1 MISDLTSVT
10 ALWGAV
16 IFSGLYHGINP
27 GMGWPLA
34 VSAALMERNPKAMP
48 KALAMLAAG
57 HFLAMIGIL
66 LPFSVMIAL
75 VEWEVEIRIGAGILV
90 IAMGVYLLIN
100 RRHPRFLARI
110 HPARLALWSFLAA
123 MAHGAGLMLVPIY
136 LGICAIGADDTGHQ
150 AAQAL
155 MSSNVLTA
163 FGVAMVHTLSM
174 TVAGG
179 LIAIFIYRWL
189 GLKFLSKTWFNL
201 DLVWALSLIIVG
213 AFGVYS
219 AYFGVLTT

>member
-1 MISDLTSVT
+1 MVSELTSVA

-34 VSAALMERNPKAMP
+34 VSAALMERNRKAMP
-48 KALAMLAAG
+48 KALAMLALG

-66 LPFSVMIAL
+66 LPFSVMFFL
-75 VEWEVEIRIGAGILV
+75 VDWEMEIRIGAGLIV

-100 RRHPRFLARI
+100 RRHPKFLARV
-110 HPARLALWSFLAA
+110 HPSRLALWSFLAA

-136 LGICAIGADDTGHQ
+136 LGICAIGADETGHL
-150 AAQAL
+150 AAQSL
-155 MSSNVLTA
+155 MSSNISIA
-163 FGVAMVHTLSM
+163 FAVAAAHTFAM

-179 LIAIFIYRWL
+179 VIAVVIYFWL

-201 DLVWALSLIIVG
+201 DLVWALSLVIVG
-213 AFGVYS
+213 AFGIYS
-219 AYFGVLTT
+219 AYYGH